1 MGTFEDVWLIK
12 KHCKAWDFGGW
23 VKGWAVQ
30 KKSGLIFMIY
40 MYMLY
45 DVFLRKQLLFFW
57 GGGRG
62 NCTCIKIFSGVN
74 FFNHN

>member
-1 MGTFEDVWLIK
+1 
-12 KHCKAWDFGGW
+12 
-23 VKGWAVQ
+23 VQ

-57 GGGRG
+57 GGG
-62 NCTCIKIFSGVN
+62 SW
-74 FFNHN
+74 